1 MAALE
6 LREGLENGLE
16 GRLVLFEVSGSRR
29 LPVAVDELVELNHTS
44 VEAYKLQQQDEGHG

>member
-6 LREGLENGLE
+6 LREVLENGLE

-29 LPVAVDELVELNHTS
+29 LPVAVDELVELNHAS
-44 VEAYKLQQQDEGHG
+44 VEAYKLQQQDESHG